1 MNAFPFDLV
10 VFDLDGT
17 LVDTGPDLTAA
28 LNHVL
33 HRMGRQTV
41 TEAAVRDMV
50 GLGAAKLL
58 ERGLDATGG
67 GTPEMVQAGLADFLN
82 FYGDNICVHSRPYAG
97 VEQAMDHLETLGC
110 RLAICTNKP
119 ERMSAALISSLGW
132 DGRFAANL
140 GGDSLPVRKP
150 DPLHLTETIARAGGG
165 RVAFIG
171 DSIVD
176 VLTARAAAV
185 PVITVAFGFADRPA
199 DELGGDV
206 LIHHFD
212 ELVPALREIR
222 LPDELNDRRGA

>member
-1 MNAFPFDLV
+1 
-10 VFDLDGT
+10 
-17 LVDTGPDLTAA
+17 
-28 LNHVL
+28 
-33 HRMGRQTV
+33 
-41 TEAAVRDMV
+41 
-50 GLGAAKLL
+50 
-58 ERGLDATGG
+58 
-67 GTPEMVQAGLADFLN
+67 
-82 FYGDNICVHSRPYAG
+82 
-97 VEQAMDHLETLGC
+97 MDHLETLGC

-185 PVITVAFGFADRPA
+185 PVITVRSEEHTS
-199 DELGGDV
+199 ELQSLMRIPYAV
-206 LIHHFD
+206 FCLKKKKHKHNTN
-212 ELVPALREIR
+212 ETR
-222 LPDELNDRRGA
+222 L